1 VLRLGNGNKNVKWK
15 DEVLRQFL
23 ITITMPYTSATTKR
37 SVQVSI
43 GASLVLTSLIDAKT
57 WI

>member
-1 VLRLGNGNKNVKWK
+1 MLRLGNSNKNVKWK

>member
-1 VLRLGNGNKNVKWK
+1 MLRLGNGNKNVKWK